1 VGHLAGVREYT
12 GPIHLLLLLRSLR
25 ERRSYVV
32 LLGLMAS
39 SLTSEFAGTQ
49 KLLARCLA
57 DVILI
62 TSTARGFAS
71 LNYRVRAI
79 VQDFGLMFSN
89 LFSQF
94 WLCLHTI
101 TGCSCIVFVHVLLFG
116 LTWFEI
122 DVVCGFAHG
131 RYIYG

>member
-1 VGHLAGVREYT
+1 VGHLAGVRGYT

-32 LLGLMAS
+32 FAWADGLFSYFGVCGNAEVVS
-39 SLTSEFAGTQ
+39 TVFV
-49 KLLARCLA
+49 A

-89 LFSQF
+89 LSSQF

-101 TGCSCIVFVHVLLFG
+101 TGCSCIVFVHVLLSG
-116 LTWFEI
+116 LT
-122 DVVCGFAHG
+122 
-131 RYIYG
+131 